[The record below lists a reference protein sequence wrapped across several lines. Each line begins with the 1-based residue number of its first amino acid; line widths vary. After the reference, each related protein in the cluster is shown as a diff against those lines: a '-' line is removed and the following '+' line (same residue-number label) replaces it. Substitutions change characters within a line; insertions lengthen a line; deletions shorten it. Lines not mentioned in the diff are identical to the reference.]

1 MAVLEVTIPTGY
13 VIQQQELDVIVKS
26 FPLRNLEE
34 APFYDTKVV
43 FYFDYVS
50 LSIVINCVSKK

>member
-1 MAVLEVTIPTGY
+1 MNGMAVLEVTIPTGY

-26 FPLRNLEE
+26 CTLRNLEE

-43 FYFDYVS
+43 FI
-50 LSIVINCVSKK
+50 LIT